1 MNNTFLDYIGSAQR
15 EYKYTVKI
23 ATPVLSADMKSVIES
38 CLGKYDLK
46 SSSAYKETPL
56 QESPLDFPQLR
67 NTKVFICDI
76 VLAYPAT
83 SDFLRKYISSH
94 IGITEGQIAV
104 YTESDPRI
112 DLNTEYLEKSDP
124 DYQPELNLS
133 QPMKFEPEPAY
144 GEAYNS
150 GFLKELAAHSAAQKS
165 EPVTNDLIPAQQTDP
180 APASEDVSVSS
191 TNDTPVI
198 GINPKIDKYFLSGE

>member
-1 MNNTFLDYIGSAQR
+1 MNNTFLDYIDSTKR
-15 EYKYTVKI
+15 EYKYTIKI
-23 ATPVLSADMKSVIES
+23 ATPVLSKDMQGVIES
-38 CLGKYDLK
+38 CLGKYELK
-46 SSSAYKETPL
+46 SATAYKETPL

-76 VLAYPAT
+76 VLAYPST

-104 YTESDPRI
+104 YTESDPRH
-112 DLNTEYLEKSDP
+112 DLTSEYVEKSKP
-124 DYQPELNLS
+124 DYQPETNLGNE
-133 QPMKFEPEPAY
+133 MKFESEPAY

-150 GFLKELAAHSAAQKS
+150 GFLKELAAHAATQKS

-180 APASEDVSVSS
+180 APTQDNTST